1 MLYGSNYSVDAS
13 NVIDKSVSPRRRRD
27 DMPRLLWPLLMTLP
41 LVTLADASENP

>member
-13 NVIDKSVSPRRRRD
+13 NVIDKSD